1 MDTPPLEDGETV
13 IHTTQRL
20 IINGTSHTGILTDRR
35 LILVGSESETP
46 QIIIP
51 FADIELAAADTNRL
65 REPVIRITY
74 STPDGS
80 ARGIELIFVYQ
91 VGARNV
97 QNRDKS
103 IGLFE
108 EHGVPVR
115 PAPPDAYRILDRKEG
130 MQAGTL
136 VVEGTDARPQAPAWS
151 IYGTQDSSKGS
162 REVPTEVSPV
172 LTIAVGIILAAIIIW
187 AMTVP
192 LPEPREPSYLAKI
205 SVTPGVTAK
214 PVPPPAATTTPVA
227 TIPTIVPLQP
237 GQVPGNGFFVKIV
250 YPGEYTGYLSAGGWR
265 KEIAGSGT
273 QQYQVPVQDTVI
285 DGFIEKTDGSGNT
298 LTVDVYNG
306 GIQISE
312 HTTSKPRGMVE
323 MHVAVGTP
331 IVNES
336 IPAPT
341 TMNIVTTPPA
351 PAVTPVSF
359 GIPPTGVWAK
369 ITYAG
374 NYSGTITTNGMQRD
388 MTGSGSRYIQLVISK
403 GTIDSFLQKEDGSA
417 MPLELEIYK
426 DALLIDRA
434 GTSAPRGTVETH
446 TIIA

>member
-1 MDTPPLEDGETV
+1 MDTPSPEDGETV
-13 IHTTQRL
+13 IHTTQRI
-20 IINGTSHTGILTDRR
+20 IINGTSHTGTLTDRR
-35 LILVGSESETP
+35 LILVGSEPETP
-46 QIIIP
+46 RIIIP
-51 FADIELAAADTNRL
+51 FTDIEIAAADTNRL

-74 STPDGS
+74 TTPDGS

-97 QNRDKS
+97 QGRDKS
-103 IGLFE
+103 LGLLE

-115 PAPPDAYRILDRKEG
+115 PAPPDAYRILDRKES

-136 VVEGTDARPQAPAWS
+136 VVEGTDARSQAPAWS
-151 IYGTQDSSKGS
+151 IYGTQDSGKGT
-162 REVPTEVSPV
+162 REVPAEVSPM
-172 LTIAVGIILAAIIIW
+172 LTIAVGILLAAIVIW

-205 SVTPGVTAK
+205 SVTPVVTKTVA
-214 PVPPPAATTTPVA
+214 PAPTPTVAPVA
-227 TIPTIVPLQP
+227 TILTIVPLQP

-265 KEIAGSGT
+265 KEIAGFGT
-273 QQYQVPVQDTVI
+273 QLFQVPVQDTVI

-323 MHVAVGTP
+323 MHVAVGMPIINTSVSTSSISATIPTP
-331 IVNES
+331 VPAS
-336 IPAPT
+336 VDTSYGIPA
-341 TMNIVTTPPA
+341 
-351 PAVTPVSF
+351 
-359 GIPPTGVWAK
+359 TGVWAK
-369 ITYAG
+369 ITYPG
-374 NYSGTITTNGMQRD
+374 NYTGTITTNGMQRD
-388 MTGSGSRYIQLVISK
+388 VTGTGSRYVQLVISK
-403 GTIDSFLQKEDGSA
+403 GTIDSYLQKEDGSA

-426 DALLIDRA
+426 DAILLDRA
-434 GTSAPRGTVETH
+434 GTSAPRGIVEMH
-446 TIIA
+446 TIVA